1 MRTKLL
7 VLCVHYKI
15 YPLYLPFWLLNRR
28 DDSAGT
34 RSMVLALSPCLFHV
48 FFFFFKHMCMRVNL
62 FNNGQNCSVGWSAG
76 LFKWIVMLCNNL
88 NNEVSLISKVRTKL
102 LILWVHYKIYPL

>member
-1 MRTKLL
+1 MCTLQDLSIVFAFLAFKQEGRFCWDP
-7 VLCVHYKI
+7 VDGSGIVS
-15 YPLYLPFWLLNRR
+15 LPV
-28 DDSAGT
+28 S
-34 RSMVLALSPCLFHV
+34 C
-48 FFFFFKHMCMRVNL
+48 FFLFFFKHMCMRVNL